1 MGLARCTCRCGHSI
15 YCVAK
20 TIVMSSTES
29 SKTKK
34 VFLWCA
40 PRCLSTVFERSIR
53 ELADVKVMHEPYQ
66 YAYYLGPER
75 RSGEYTNIVLEP
87 DATFEAAKKR
97 ITAQYDGYDAVFV
110 KEMAY
115 YIEGH
120 YEDYITE
127 PFTAF
132 KHTFLIRNPLKT
144 VTSLY
149 KACESA
155 ILNDFSSMAGFRH
168 IYELFQVVKRVDP
181 SPIVIDA
188 DDLLDNPEAIMRE
201 YCSATGLPFSTSML
215 SWSPVAIPDWVSCP
229 DYEVWHG
236 SVIRS
241 SGFIKPQ
248 MPKAVPNLSEY
259 PKEIEEVVKDSLPF
273 YKVMYDARLQ
283 LV

>member
-1 MGLARCTCRCGHSI
+1 
-15 YCVAK
+15 
-20 TIVMSSTES
+20 MSS
-29 SKTKK
+29 KK

-40 PRCLSTVFERSIR
+40 PRCLSTAFERSIR
-53 ELADVKVMHEPYQ
+53 ELADVKVIHEPNQ
-66 YAYYLGPER
+66 HAYYLGPEK
-75 RSGEYTNIVLEP
+75 RSNEHTNIVLEP

-110 KEMAY
+110 KEMAFF
-115 YIEGH
+115 IEGH
-120 YEDYITE
+120 YEDYISE

-132 KHTFLIRNPLKT
+132 KHTFLIRDPLKAI
-144 VTSLY
+144 TSLY
-149 KACESA
+149 KAYKPLGPA
-155 ILNDFSSMAGFRH
+155 AMNDFSLTTCNCFRH

-215 SWSPVAIPDWVSCP
+215 SWSPVAIPDWMSFP

-236 SVIRS
+236 TVIRS

-259 PKEIEEVVKDSLPF
+259 PKEIEEVVKDVLPF
-273 YKVMYDARLQ
+273 YKVMYDVRLQ